1 MIVFVRVQEHVENR
15 YKSAPFLRYS
25 SCLLLPMIINR
36 DVGMQFDLLW
46 FADVLLVDVSVII
59 HNIIIIYIYNLYS
72 SCYAVN
78 CLLSCSSLPVTYLNK
93 TNSPHLFHRFP
104 FYRRKRKCCEGMLL
118 PSGTLCKKPEWHP
131 EP

>member
-59 HNIIIIYIYNLYS
+59 HNNNIYIYIYIIYI
-72 SCYAVN
+72 VH
-78 CLLSCSSLPVTYLNK
+78 V
-93 TNSPHLFHRFP
+93 
-104 FYRRKRKCCEGMLL
+104 MQ
-118 PSGTLCKKPEWHP
+118 
-131 EP
+131 